1 MDQTPLYVLYIGFH
15 SGHFWFI
22 FDVRILIVFFI
33 YCFTMNNLINV
44 RKGYKFWAIA
54 QGSYV
59 HMPR

>member
-22 FDVRILIVFFI
+22 FDVRILIVFLFI
-33 YCFTMNNLINV
+33 ALPTLINV
-44 RKGYKFWAIA
+44 LKGYKFWAIA